1 MNKTVRDSD
10 LSDSN
15 LLRNCENIFKEPS
28 EKSIPKKVVTRSKQK
43 RHSSVN
49 LQKRFMKNN
58 KPTHC
63 QEEIIK
69 QGKVVC
75 GLESTEE
82 LLEEKVVCQ
91 VPRPWSTK
99 SQTNGHMIRMRMKR
113 GSTEPEAK
121 KLLLMIKE
129 TVIRWQMTC

>member
-1 MNKTVRDSD
+1 MTLI

-49 LQKRFMKNN
+49 LQKRCMKNN
-58 KPTHC
+58 KPPHC

-82 LLEEKVVCQ
+82 LLEEEVVCTTSLKHEE
-91 VPRPWSTK
+91 PNKWSYD
-99 SQTNGHMIRMRMKR
+99 QN
-113 GSTEPEAK
+113 ENEAD
-121 KLLLMIKE
+121 IH
-129 TVIRWQMTC
+129 

>member
-1 MNKTVRDSD
+1 MTLI

-63 QEEIIK
+63 QEEIKAREGCVWLRINRR
-69 QGKVVC
+69 V
-75 GLESTEE
+75 T
-82 LLEEKVVCQ
+82 
-91 VPRPWSTK
+91 
-99 SQTNGHMIRMRMKR
+99 
-113 GSTEPEAK
+113 
-121 KLLLMIKE
+121 
-129 TVIRWQMTC
+129 

>member
-1 MNKTVRDSD
+1 MTLI

-15 LLRNCENIFKEPS
+15 LLRNCENIFKKPS

-43 RHSSVN
+43 RHSSVT

-58 KPTHC
+58 KATHC
-63 QEEIIK
+63 QAEIIK

-82 LLEEKVVCQ
+82 LLEEEVVCTTSLKHEESNK
-91 VPRPWSTK
+91 WS
-99 SQTNGHMIRMRMKR
+99 HDRMRMKR
-113 GSTEPEAK
+113 RSTKPEAK

>member
-1 MNKTVRDSD
+1 MTLI

-49 LQKRFMKNN
+49 LQKRCMKNN
-58 KPTHC
+58 KPTHF

-69 QGKVVC
+69 QGKVVKKTS
-75 GLESTEE
+75 GE
-82 LLEEKVVCQ
+82 LLPPSRTPARQEQ
-91 VPRPWSTK
+91 IS
-99 SQTNGHMIRMRMKR
+99 
-113 GSTEPEAK
+113 
-121 KLLLMIKE
+121 
-129 TVIRWQMTC
+129 

>member
-1 MNKTVRDSD
+1 MTLI

-63 QEEIIK
+63 QEEIVK
-69 QGKVVC
+69 QGKVVKKTS
-75 GLESTEE
+75 GE
-82 LLEEKVVCQ
+82 LLPPSRTPARQEQ
-91 VPRPWSTK
+91 IS
-99 SQTNGHMIRMRMKR
+99 
-113 GSTEPEAK
+113 
-121 KLLLMIKE
+121 
-129 TVIRWQMTC
+129 

>member
-1 MNKTVRDSD
+1 MTLI

-28 EKSIPKKVVTRSKQK
+28 EKSFPKKVVTRSKQK

-58 KPTHC
+58 KPTHF

-69 QGKVVC
+69 QGKVVKKTS
-75 GLESTEE
+75 GE
-82 LLEEKVVCQ
+82 LLPPSRTPARQEQ
-91 VPRPWSTK
+91 IS
-99 SQTNGHMIRMRMKR
+99 
-113 GSTEPEAK
+113 
-121 KLLLMIKE
+121 
-129 TVIRWQMTC
+129 